1 MKLVYSNVLFQSL
14 TGSVNLCLPETL
26 QMKLYSLL
34 IASGLPSRKL
44 STVTSVNVSR
54 EAFSIIIVSR

>member
-1 MKLVYSNVLFQSL
+1 MKLVYSNVLFQTL
-14 TGSVNLCLPETL
+14 IGKVNLWLW
-26 QMKLYSLL
+26 QMELYSSL
-34 IASGLPSRKL
+34 IASGLPSGKL